1 MTPRYRMPKVKPEH
15 RPYRLDGRIIRI
27 GGDTYGIAAEIDD
40 PAGWVWAALQL
51 MDGTRDPDTIATLL
65 SEGFADLPP
74 VRAAAIVSALTA
86 SGYIEDAA
94 ATTPSELSERE
105 FDRYSRSRAFFRRVD
120 LTPRTHDWELQLK
133 LKRSRAVVLGLG
145 GTGSHVAWALAAV
158 GVGEIHCVDPDR
170 VELSNLNRQ
179 ILYTEDDLGQFKADV
194 AANRIGRV
202 NSDVVVTRS
211 RVRIENQGDL
221 SRLVEGYDV
230 LALCADEP
238 RGSENIK
245 VWASRAC
252 AAAGVPWAGGGYSG
266 PVVTCGVFAPPQGA
280 CYECVSAQAIAKR
293 RPGIEVDLGGPGV
306 IAFSAG
312 ISGQMVAQSVVSLIT
327 GVPDPMPG
335 TLRAMNLA
343 VLGHHDVFQPPPR
356 AGCTTCHLLT
366 SSVDRS

>member
-1 MTPRYRMPKVKPEH
+1 MAVETRM
-15 RPYRLDGRIIRI
+15 
-27 GGDTYGIAAEIDD
+27 
-40 PAGWVWAALQL
+40 
-51 MDGTRDPDTIATLL
+51 L
-65 SEGFADLPP
+65 S
-74 VRAAAIVSALTA
+74 RRCCRIVSALTA

-94 ATTPSELSERE
+94 AAIPAELSERE
-105 FDRYSRSRAFFRRVD
+105 LERYSRSRAFFRRVD
-120 LTPRTHDWELQLK
+120 LTPRAHDWEIQLR

-145 GTGSHVAWALAAV
+145 GTGSHVAWALAAA

-179 ILYTEDDLGQFKADV
+179 ILYTEDDLGRFKAEV
-194 AANRIGRV
+194 AANRISRV
-202 NSDVVVTRS
+202 NSDVTVTCS
-211 RVRIENQGDL
+211 RARVTSQADL

-252 AAAGVPWAGGGYSG
+252 AAAGVPWAGGGSSG
-266 PVVTCGVFAPPQGA
+266 PVVTCGVFAPPRGA

-293 RPGIEVDLGGPGV
+293 RSGIDVDLGGPGV

-327 GVPDPMPG
+327 DVPDPMPG
-335 TLRAMNLA
+335 TIRAMNLA
-343 VLGHHDVFQPPPR
+343 VLGHHDLFKPPPR
-356 AGCTTCHLLT
+356 AGCTNCHPLT
-366 SSVDRS
+366 SPMDRS

>member
-1 MTPRYRMPKVKPEH
+1 MKPEH
-15 RPYRLDGRIIRI
+15 RPHRLDGGTIRI
-27 GGDTYGIAAEIDD
+27 GGDTYGIAAEIHD
-40 PAGWVWAALQL
+40 PEGWVWAALQL
-51 MDGTRDPDTIATLL
+51 MNGTHDPDTIATLL
-65 SEGFADLPP
+65 SERFADLPLT
-74 VRAAAIVSALTA
+74 RAAAVVSALMA

-94 ATTPSELSERE
+94 AANPSGLSARE

-120 LTPRTHDWELQLK
+120 LTPREHDWELQLK

-158 GVGEIHCVDPDR
+158 GVGEIHCVDHDR
-170 VELSNLNRQ
+170 IELSNLNRQ
-179 ILYTEDDLGQFKADV
+179 ILYTEDDIGQFKADV
-194 AANRIGRV
+194 AANRISRV
-202 NSDVVVTRS
+202 NSDVTVTRS
-211 RVRIENQGDL
+211 RRRIENESDL
-221 SRLVEGYDV
+221 ARLVEGYDV

-238 RGSENIK
+238 RGPENIK

-266 PVVTCGVFAPPQGA
+266 PVVTCGVFAPPRGA
-280 CYECVSAQAIAKR
+280 CYECVSAQAVAKR

-343 VLGHHDVFQPPPR
+343 VLGDHDVFRAPPR
-356 AGCTTCHLLT
+356 ADCANCHPLT
-366 SSVDRS
+366 SSRDRS